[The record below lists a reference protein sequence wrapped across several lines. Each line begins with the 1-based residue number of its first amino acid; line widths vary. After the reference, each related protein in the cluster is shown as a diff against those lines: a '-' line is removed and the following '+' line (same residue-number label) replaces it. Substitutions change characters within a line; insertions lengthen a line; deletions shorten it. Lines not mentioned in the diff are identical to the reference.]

1 MDKDIIIQD
10 NFLVKEEF
18 VALRDIIY
26 NPYFSWFFSPKETAG
41 EDYRDDF
48 DSESDP
54 GQFVHVV
61 YQDNKIN
68 STLYESHFLSILEQ
82 LDFDILT
89 RIRIN
94 FASLRFP
101 KPFKAEIHQDI
112 VDIKETNSRMTS
124 SILYMNTNN
133 GYTEFETGKKVE
145 SVANRLVTFPSRI
158 EHRGVS
164 QTDEQTRILINFG
177 YLKNVKKSPERE

>member
-1 MDKDIIIQD
+1 MHIEKDIIIQD
-10 NFLVKEEF
+10 NFLAEEEF
-18 VALRDIIY
+18 VTLRDTIY
-26 NPYFSWFFSPKETAG
+26 DKYFPWYFSPKETAG
-41 EDYRDDF
+41 EYYRDDF

-82 LDFDILT
+82 LDSDILT

-94 FASLRFP
+94 FASVRFS
-101 KPFKAEIHQDI
+101 KPVKAEIHQDI
-112 VDIKETNSRMTS
+112 VNLKETDPQMIS

-145 SVANRLVTFPSRI
+145 SVANRLVTFPSKI
-158 EHRGVS
+158 EHCGVS

-177 YLKNVKKSPERE
+177 YLRNSKN

>member
-1 MDKDIIIQD
+1 MRSLKEKDIIIQD
-10 NFLVKEEF
+10 NFLVEEKF
-18 VALRDIIY
+18 VALRDSIY
-26 NPYFSWFFSPKETAG
+26 NKYFPWYFSPKETDG
-41 EDYRDDF
+41 ENYKDDF
-48 DSESDP
+48 DSESYP

-68 STLYESHFLSILEQ
+68 SPLYESHFLSILKQ
-82 LDFDILT
+82 LDCDILT

-101 KPFKAEIHQDI
+101 KPFRAEIHQDI
-112 VDIKETNSRMTS
+112 VNVIETDSRMTS

-133 GYTEFETGKKVE
+133 GYTEFKTGKKVE
-145 SVANRLVTFPSRI
+145 SVANRLITFPSKM
-158 EHRGVS
+158 EHCGVS

-177 YLKNVKKSPERE
+177 YLKNIKKV